1 LNNSFHFLKLSIA
14 SYDEIWSPAREMEM
28 STCQSR
34 QYVPR
39 VTRAIRSSSR
49 ELPFDALLLAS
60 VLLSDARISYSK
72 SDNHAMTEITVDVA
86 QVRCVT
92 LPQDLKHILP
102 VLLRSLESD
111 RRGENADD
119 KDRDTHDKNAE
130 GEPQEGEAKWRE
142 VAGERN
148 CKEKQHP
155 SVERVA

>member
-1 LNNSFHFLKLSIA
+1 
-14 SYDEIWSPAREMEM
+14 
-28 STCQSR
+28 
-34 QYVPR
+34 
-39 VTRAIRSSSR
+39 
-49 ELPFDALLLAS
+49 
-60 VLLSDARISYSK
+60 
-72 SDNHAMTEITVDVA
+72 MTEITVDVA

-92 LPQDLKHILP
+92 MPQDLKHNLP
-102 VLLRSLESD
+102 VLLRSLELE

-142 VAGERN
+142 AAGARN